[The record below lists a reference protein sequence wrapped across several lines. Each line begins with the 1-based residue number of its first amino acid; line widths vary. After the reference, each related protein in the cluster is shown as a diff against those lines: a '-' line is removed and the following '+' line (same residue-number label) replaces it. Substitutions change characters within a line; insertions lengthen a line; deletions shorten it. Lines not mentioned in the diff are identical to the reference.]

1 MRSHILPSHGHSLHH
16 TAILWTRLT
25 ECRRL
30 VDPTDSRPSP
40 SDDIG
45 PKRETP
51 MNSTPTPK
59 AIKPHN
65 TPIARADEQ
74 LAHAHEQIARAGEDL
89 ARLSEQLAKMERDA
103 TRPASAGSGSQS
115 PPGKPALRA
124 LVGLPLAACIV
135 VAALV
140 LQSSY
145 GGGAKVDVAR
155 RAPELASTPSCRRK
169 TRRFPRSPLQL
180 SFNWPRRRQH
190 HRKQRPWLRP
200 HRKTPRRQL
209 PQRLPIRHSCCK
221 RWRAISRI
229 WSKTS
234 NSSRRT
240 SNKYPATIQKP
251 LRSSRRARK
260 R

>member
-1 MRSHILPSHGHSLHH
+1 MEPRRRAAAPFNCAAGSGPPDSRTLSPCDPIFFHH
-16 TAILWTRLT
+16 TALLSIMRPFFGQDCT
-25 ECRRL
+25 ECWRL

-59 AIKPHN
+59 AIEPHN
-65 TPIARADEQ
+65 APIARADEQ

-89 ARLSEQLAKMERDA
+89 ARLSEQLARMERDA

-124 LVGLPLAACIV
+124 LVGLPLAACIG

-145 GGGAKVDVAR
+145 R
-155 RAPELASTPSCRRK
+155 
-169 TRRFPRSPLQL
+169 
-180 SFNWPRRRQH
+180 
-190 HRKQRPWLRP
+190 
-200 HRKTPRRQL
+200 
-209 PQRLPIRHSCCK
+209 
-221 RWRAISRI
+221 
-229 WSKTS
+229 
-234 NSSRRT
+234 
-240 SNKYPATIQKP
+240 
-251 LRSSRRARK
+251 
-260 R
+260 